1 MGKVYRDQL
10 VPIPS
15 GARVNAGQKV
25 YEPPRGPVREML
37 IGYAV
42 SETMMHPNSNYFT
55 LYGQG
60 LSASGSFSPA
70 GPVRLKVGLYALVLG
85 AAQESGIYAELV
97 QAFGIHDANQ
107 IMDHVMALLR
117 ENKEAIGAM
126 EGEVS
131 FTGMPLPD
139 QISSECLSTPHNKDA
154 VQAVLDQRLRQYVAG
169 GLESVYLVLV
179 GTTGDEDAVDSHP
192 AEPVDPAHWRG
203 LIWAVQ
209 ANGAFAGL
217 PIPYFQVIDG
227 LLTAHTIQEA
237 AAHFQSFDISIQ
249 GILCDEACSTPE
261 LFSQLQQTGLPY
273 MVRLRKDTAGFQ
285 TMQKKGI
292 SRVRNPDDFLG
303 DGLFGFSGSAQ
314 VFQEADFSS
323 PAAFFYSPAEH
334 GEKES
339 ALMNTIY
346 AAMKKLED
354 CIWRNLPAV
363 VPSGMEQYLCI
374 EGQGKDRVI
383 VIDEMAISDAIHRLG
398 YTCIAT
404 SEEQTA
410 RDTRTIYGYRAA
422 ADKASGYC
430 SRLLG
435 CDVFQAG
442 TDPRTQ
448 MAQLVSYVAA
458 LLWYYLQQT
467 STEMGKDLQEML
479 QDMRDIQYQ
488 LVQGAYR
495 LIPLPKFY
503 SVLLL
508 ADYGINP
515 DVLKDFE
522 GEVSRRYGRPQD
534 QAQIGDVYNVLPWDR
549 TSASPSPDGERY
561 KNPES

>member
-25 YEPPRGPVREML
+25 FEPPRGPVREML

-55 LYGQG
+55 LYGQEQ
-60 LSASGSFSPA
+60 SAPGSPPP
-70 GPVRLKVGLYALVLG
+70 GCPVCLKVGLYALVLG

-97 QAFGIHDANQ
+97 QAFGVRDANR
-107 IMDHVMALLR
+107 IMDHVMSVIR
-117 ENKEAIGAM
+117 ERNEAAGAM
-126 EGEVS
+126 EGEVT

-139 QISSECLSTPHNKDA
+139 QISSECLSTPHDKDT
-154 VQAVLDQRLRQYVAG
+154 VQAVLDQWLRQYVAG

-179 GTTGDEDAVDSHP
+179 GTTGDGDALDSEP
-192 AEPVDPAHWRG
+192 AEQADPAHWRG

-217 PIPYFQVIDG
+217 PIPYFQVVDG

-237 AAHFQSFDISIQ
+237 AAHFQAFGISIQ
-249 GILCDEACSTPE
+249 GVLCDEACSTPE

-273 MVRLRKDTAGFQ
+273 MVRLRKDTAGFK
-285 TMQKKGI
+285 TMQKTGI
-292 SRVRNPDDFLG
+292 SRGRNLDDFLG
-303 DGLFGFSGSAQ
+303 NGLFGFSGSAQ
-314 VFQEADFSS
+314 LFQEMDFSS
-323 PAAFFYSPAEH
+323 PAAFFYSPTEH

-339 ALMNTIY
+339 ALMNTIH

-354 CIWRNLPAV
+354 CIWHNLPAV

-383 VIDEMAISDAIHRLG
+383 VIEEMAIYDAIHRLG

-435 CDVFQAG
+435 
-442 TDPRTQ
+442 R
-448 MAQLVSYVAA
+448 
-458 LLWYYLQQT
+458 
-467 STEMGKDLQEML
+467 
-479 QDMRDIQYQ
+479 
-488 LVQGAYR
+488 
-495 LIPLPKFY
+495 
-503 SVLLL
+503 
-508 ADYGINP
+508 
-515 DVLKDFE
+515 DVLHRSPHADSAACLIRGSSALVLFAADLYRDGQGSAGDAPGDE
-522 GEVSRRYGRPQD
+522 RDPVSAGPGCLSVRTARQFPPDPAAGRLWHHL
-534 QAQIGDVYNVLPWDR
+534 GHLERLRGRGLPAVWEA
-549 TSASPSPDGERY
+549 T
-561 KNPES
+561 